1 MIIMKNEMTIT
12 AKFDALINAVV
23 ENGISIEGFDVV
35 EFLEDRK
42 AKSLSKKSSKTPE
55 QIAENDKIKATIMTI
70 LEGKEMQNKDIT
82 KFVNKELDAEY
93 STNKISRMVQEMI
106 ADNKVVRSEVKKV
119 AYFSLA

>member
-1 MIIMKNEMTIT
+1 MKNEMTIT

-70 LEGKEMQNKDIT
+70 LEDKEMQNKDIT
-82 KFVNKELDAEY
+82 KFVNKELEAEY
-93 STNKISRMVQEMI
+93 SANKISRMIQEMI
-106 ADNKVVRSEVKKV
+106 ADNKVVRTEVKKV

>member
-12 AKFDALINAVV
+12 NKFDALINAVV

-82 KFVNKELDAEY
+82 KFVNKELEAEY
-93 STNKISRMVQEMI
+93 SANKISRMIQEMI
-106 ADNKVVRSEVKKV
+106 TDNKVVRTEVKKV